1 MLIDIILGLLLAC
14 SIIIVCSEGPYFPL
28 INLVGLALMAFL
40 GTVIAEK
47 RS

>member
-1 MLIDIILGLLLAC
+1 MLIDIILGLLLGG

-28 INLVGLALMAFL
+28 TNLVGLALMVFL